1 MWYKGAMVQ
10 APLQRSPAEL
20 VRAIG
25 RWSMVALAVNSIVGS
40 GIFGLPAPVAGFLGR
55 ASPLAVLLAG
65 AGMGVIIAC
74 YGEVASQFTETGG
87 TYLYLRHAFGRLAGL
102 QVVWLMLLSRL
113 TAVAAAV
120 NLLVT
125 YLAEFWPRAT
135 QPVPRLAIITGF
147 IGVLAAVNCRGVGA
161 GTRMSNAAVV
171 AKLGALG
178 LVCAAG
184 IVWLTSHPAVT
195 ALPVT
200 ADADSWLKAMLLLLF
215 AYGGYEAALNPMG
228 EARDPRRDV
237 TFALFA
243 ALLIVTV
250 LYSVLQWV
258 VVEVLADPAKSQRP
272 LADAARVMLGEPGAA
287 LISIGALVS
296 VYGYVSANMLTTPRG
311 IFAPAQAGDL
321 PALLGAVHPRWRT
334 PYVAIAVF
342 AVLLWAFSQFASFSW
357 NVTLSAVS
365 RIVYYAGICAA
376 VPVLRRTQPA
386 AAAFRVPGGLTLP
399 VLGIAICALLLTR
412 VDFGKSLI
420 LLATIA
426 VALLNWALVRDA
438 SPMSR
443 TEKSKR
449 VEP

>member
-40 GIFGLPAPVAGFLGR
+40 GIFGLPAPVAGLLGR

-74 YGEVASQFTETGG
+74 YAEVASQFTETGG

-120 NLLVT
+120 NLLDT
-125 YLAEFWPRAT
+125 HLAEFWPRAT
-135 QPVPRLAIITGF
+135 QPLPRLAIITGF

-161 GTRMSNAAVV
+161 GTRMSNASVV

-184 IVWLTSHPAVT
+184 IVWLTVHPAV
-195 ALPVT
+195 AAPPLSPS
-200 ADADSWLKAMLLLLF
+200 ADSWLKAMLLLLF

-237 TFALFA
+237 AFALFV
-243 ALLIVTV
+243 ALVVVTL

-258 VVEVLADPAKSQRP
+258 VVGVLADPAHSQRP
-272 LADAARVMLGEPGAA
+272 LADAARVMLGQPGAA
-287 LISIGALVS
+287 LISVGALVS

-311 IFAPAQAGDL
+311 IFAPAQAGEL
-321 PALLGAVHPRWRT
+321 PALLAAVHPRWRT
-334 PYVAIAVF
+334 PYVSILVF

-376 VPVLRRTQPA
+376 VPVLRRKQPG
-386 AAAFRVPGGLTLP
+386 AAAFRVPGGVTLP
-399 VLGIAICALLLTR
+399 VLGVAICALLLTR

-426 VALLNWALVRDA
+426 VALLNWALVRDRGLRA
-438 SPMSR
+438 AR
-443 TEKSKR
+443 AQR
-449 VEP
+449 

>member
-1 MWYKGAMVQ
+1 
-10 APLQRSPAEL
+10 
-20 VRAIG
+20 
-25 RWSMVALAVNSIVGS
+25 
-40 GIFGLPAPVAGFLGR
+40 
-55 ASPLAVLLAG
+55 VLLAG

-87 TYLYLRHAFGRLAGL
+87 TYLYLRHAFGRLAGV

-113 TAVAAAV
+113 TAVAASV

-135 QPVPRLAIITGF
+135 QPVPRLAIITAF
-147 IGVLAAVNCRGVGA
+147 IGVLAIVNCRGVGA
-161 GTRMSNAAVV
+161 GTRMSNASVV

-178 LVCAAG
+178 LVCGAG
-184 IVWLTSHPAVT
+184 IVWLTFHPAV
-195 ALPVT
+195 AAQPVT
-200 ADADSWLKAMLLLLF
+200 ASADSWLKAMLLLLF

-237 TFALFA
+237 AFALFA
-243 ALLIVTV
+243 ALLIVTA
-250 LYSVLQWV
+250 LYTVLQWV
-258 VVEVLADPAKSQRP
+258 VVEVLADPAASQRP

-287 LISIGALVS
+287 LISVGALVS

-311 IFAPAQAGDL
+311 IFAPALAGDL
-321 PALLGAVHPRWRT
+321 PAPLGAVHPRWRT

-376 VPVLRRTQPA
+376 VPVLRRKQPD

-399 VLGIAICALLLTR
+399 VLGVAICVLLLSR
-412 VDFGKSLI
+412 VDFGKSII

-426 VALLNWALVRDA
+426 VAFLNWGLVRDRGPRA
-438 SPMSR
+438 AR
-443 TEKSKR
+443 T
-449 VEP
+449 

>member
-161 GTRMSNAAVV
+161 GTQMSNATVV

-184 IVWLTSHPAVT
+184 IVWLTSHPAVP

-426 VALLNWALVRDA
+426 VALLNWALARDA

-443 TEKSKR
+443 TEKSKP

>member
-1 MWYKGAMVQ
+1 MAMVQ
-10 APLQRSPAEL
+10 VPTDSSRAEL

-40 GIFGLPAPVAGFLGR
+40 GIFGLPAPVAGLLGR

-74 YGEVASQFTETGG
+74 YAEVASQFTETGG

-120 NLLVT
+120 NLLDT
-125 YLAEFWPRAT
+125 HLAEFWPRAT
-135 QPVPRLAIITGF
+135 QPLPRLAIITGF

-161 GTRMSNAAVV
+161 GTRMSNASVV

-184 IVWLTSHPAVT
+184 IVWLTVHPAV
-195 ALPVT
+195 AAPPLSPS
-200 ADADSWLKAMLLLLF
+200 ADSWLKAMLLLLF

-237 TFALFA
+237 AFALFV
-243 ALLIVTV
+243 ALVVVTL

-258 VVEVLADPAKSQRP
+258 VVGVLADPAHSQRP
-272 LADAARVMLGEPGAA
+272 LADAARVMLGQPGAA
-287 LISIGALVS
+287 LISVGALVS

-321 PALLGAVHPRWRT
+321 PAFLGAVHPRWRT
-334 PYVAIAVF
+334 PYVSILVF

-376 VPVLRRTQPA
+376 VPVLRRKQPG
-386 AAAFRVPGGLTLP
+386 AAAFRVPGGVTLP
-399 VLGIAICALLLTR
+399 VLGVAICALLLTR

-426 VALLNWALVRDA
+426 VALLNWALVRDRGLRA
-438 SPMSR
+438 AR
-443 TEKSKR
+443 AQR
-449 VEP
+449 

>member
-1 MWYKGAMVQ
+1 MAMVQ
-10 APLQRSPAEL
+10 VPTDSSRAEL

-40 GIFGLPAPVAGFLGR
+40 GIFGLPAPVAGLVGR

-74 YGEVASQFTETGG
+74 YAEVASQFTETGG

-113 TAVAAAV
+113 TAVAAAM

-161 GTRMSNAAVV
+161 GTRMSNASVV

-184 IVWLTSHPAVT
+184 IVWLTVHPAV
-195 ALPVT
+195 AAPPLSPS
-200 ADADSWLKAMLLLLF
+200 ADSWLKAMLLLLF

-237 TFALFA
+237 AFALFV
-243 ALLIVTV
+243 ALVIVTV

-258 VVEVLADPAKSQRP
+258 VVGVLADPAHSQRP
-272 LADAARVMLGEPGAA
+272 LADAARVMLGQPGAA
-287 LISIGALVS
+287 LISVGALVS

-311 IFAPAQAGDL
+311 IFAPAQAGEL

-334 PYVAIAVF
+334 PYVSILVF
-342 AVLLWAFSQFASFSW
+342 AVLLWAFAQFASFSW

-376 VPVLRRTQPA
+376 VPVLRRKQPG

-399 VLGIAICALLLTR
+399 VLGVAICALLLTR

-426 VALLNWALVRDA
+426 VALLNWALVRDRGLRA
-438 SPMSR
+438 AR
-443 TEKSKR
+443 A
-449 VEP
+449 